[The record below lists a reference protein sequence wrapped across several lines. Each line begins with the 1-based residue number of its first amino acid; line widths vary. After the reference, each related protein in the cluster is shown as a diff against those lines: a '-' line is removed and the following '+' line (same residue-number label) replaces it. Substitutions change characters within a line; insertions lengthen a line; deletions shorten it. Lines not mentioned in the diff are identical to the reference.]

1 MDRITM
7 AFGPISDVTGF
18 SHKAGMTFL
27 EIQERLRKGHN
38 DLVAAFNNLVSH
50 VEGRNADLV
59 SAFDAQGADL
69 VSVFDA
75 QRVELEESIQTTLQG
90 VTIPAAEY
98 QALVSQFNGLVS
110 DFNTMSAE
118 FDAMMLSNN
127 ANTMTDGEIAG
138 LLDGN

>member
-59 SAFDAQGADL
+59 SAFDAQG
-69 VSVFDA
+69 
-75 QRVELEESIQTTLQG
+75 VELAESIQTALQA
-90 VTIPAAEY
+90 VTIPATEY

-127 ANTMTDGEIAG
+127 ANTTTDEEIAG

>member
-18 SHKAGMTFL
+18 SHKGGMTFL

-50 VEGRNADLV
+50 IEGRNADLV
-59 SAFDAQGADL
+59 SAFDAQG
-69 VSVFDA
+69 
-75 QRVELEESIQTTLQG
+75 VELAESIQTALQA
-90 VTIPAAEY
+90 VTIPATEY

-110 DFNTMSAE
+110 DFNTMSDE

-127 ANTMTDGEIAG
+127 ANTMTDEEIAG

>member
-18 SHKAGMTFL
+18 SHKGGMTFL

-50 VEGRNADLV
+50 IEGRNADLV
-59 SAFDAQGADL
+59 SAFDAQG
-69 VSVFDA
+69 
-75 QRVELEESIQTTLQG
+75 VELAESIQTALQA
-90 VTIPAAEY
+90 VTIPATEY

-127 ANTMTDGEIAG
+127 ANTMTDEEIAG

>member
-18 SHKAGMTFL
+18 SHKGGMTFL

-50 VEGRNADLV
+50 IEGRNADLV
-59 SAFDAQGADL
+59 SAFDAQG
-69 VSVFDA
+69 
-75 QRVELEESIQTTLQG
+75 VELTESIQTALQAD
-90 VTIPAAEY
+90 TIPATEY

-127 ANTMTDGEIAG
+127 ANTTTDEEIAG

>member
-18 SHKAGMTFL
+18 SHKGGMTFL

-50 VEGRNADLV
+50 IEGRNADLV
-59 SAFDAQGADL
+59 SAFDAQG
-69 VSVFDA
+69 
-75 QRVELEESIQTTLQG
+75 VELTESIQTALQA
-90 VTIPAAEY
+90 VTIPATEY

-127 ANTMTDGEIAG
+127 ANTMTDEEIAG

>member
-18 SHKAGMTFL
+18 SHKAGMTYL

-59 SAFDAQGADL
+59 SAFDAQG
-69 VSVFDA
+69 
-75 QRVELEESIQTTLQG
+75 VELTESIQTALQA
-90 VTIPAAEY
+90 VNIPATEY

-127 ANTMTDGEIAG
+127 ANTTTDEEIAG

>member
-18 SHKAGMTFL
+18 SHKGGMTFL

-50 VEGRNADLV
+50 IEGRNADLV
-59 SAFDAQGADL
+59 SAFDAQ
-69 VSVFDA
+69 SVGLA
-75 QRVELEESIQTTLQG
+75 ESVQTALQG

-98 QALVSQFNGLVS
+98 QELVSEFNGLVS
-110 DFNTMSAE
+110 DFNAMSEE

-127 ANTMTDGEIAG
+127 ANTTTDEEIAG

>member
-18 SHKAGMTFL
+18 SHKGGMTFL

-50 VEGRNADLV
+50 IEGRNADLV
-59 SAFDAQGADL
+59 SAFDAQG
-69 VSVFDA
+69 
-75 QRVELEESIQTTLQG
+75 VELTESIQTALQA

-98 QALVSQFNGLVS
+98 QELVSQFNGLVS

-127 ANTMTDGEIAG
+127 ANTMTDEEIAG

>member
-1 MDRITM
+1 MDRITL

-18 SHKAGMTFL
+18 SHKAGMTYL

-59 SAFDAQGADL
+59 SAFDAQG
-69 VSVFDA
+69 
-75 QRVELEESIQTTLQG
+75 VELAESIQTALQA
-90 VTIPAAEY
+90 VNIPAAEY

-110 DFNTMSAE
+110 DFNAMSAE

-127 ANTMTDGEIAG
+127 ANTTTDKEIAG

>member
-18 SHKAGMTFL
+18 SHKGGMTFL

-50 VEGRNADLV
+50 IEGRNADLV
-59 SAFDAQGADL
+59 SAFDAQGVGLA
-69 VSVFDA
+69 
-75 QRVELEESIQTTLQG
+75 ESIQTALQA

-110 DFNTMSAE
+110 QFNGLVSDFNEMSAE

-127 ANTMTDGEIAG
+127 ANTTTDEEIAG

>member
-18 SHKAGMTFL
+18 SHKGGMTFL

-50 VEGRNADLV
+50 IEGRNADLV
-59 SAFDAQGADL
+59 SSFDAQG
-69 VSVFDA
+69 
-75 QRVELEESIQTTLQG
+75 VELTESIQTALQA

-98 QALVSQFNGLVS
+98 QELVSQFNGLVS

-127 ANTMTDGEIAG
+127 ANTMTDEEIAG

>member
-59 SAFDAQGADL
+59 SAFDAKG
-69 VSVFDA
+69 
-75 QRVELEESIQTTLQG
+75 VELAESIQTVLQG

-110 DFNTMSAE
+110 DFNAMSAE

-127 ANTMTDGEIAG
+127 ANKTTDEEIAR

>member
-1 MDRITM
+1 MDRITT

-18 SHKAGMTFL
+18 SHKGGMTFL

-50 VEGRNADLV
+50 IEGRNADLV
-59 SAFDAQGADL
+59 SAFDAQG
-69 VSVFDA
+69 
-75 QRVELEESIQTTLQG
+75 VELAESIQTALQA
-90 VTIPAAEY
+90 VTIPATEY

-127 ANTMTDGEIAG
+127 ANTMTDEEIAG